1 MQQGLKMNFKII
13 SSILLLL
20 STSVFA
26 QTQIEHKAGIAGEYW
41 AAVLLV
47 DEFSKSKC
55 GKNFKFDDKQTNSAR
70 AIREIK
76 FKFPQ
81 SMANEIDDAFSKS
94 EEANQRKQLRAQV
107 NDMGFNKCDLAMKVV
122 TTAHS
127 NSLKKFDAMR

>member
-1 MQQGLKMNFKII
+1 MHLIVI
-13 SSILLLL
+13 SSVLLFFC
-20 STSVFA
+20 STVFS
-26 QTQIEHKAGIAGEYW
+26 QTQIEYKAGIAGEYW

-55 GKNFKFDDKQTNSAR
+55 GKNFKFDDRQTNSAR

-81 SMANEIDDAFSKS
+81 SMANEIDDFFSKS

-122 TTAHS
+122 TTAYS
-127 NSLKKFDAMR
+127 NSVKKFDAMK